1 MLACIPGGLVNTEK
15 VIKKNKKNML
25 RINGNGKSKEER
37 LK

>member
-1 MLACIPGGLVNTEK
+1 MLACIPGGLVNTKK
-15 VIKKNKKNML
+15 VIKKQKNML